1 MSYLQ
6 KDVFVIVSG
15 PGRQVSEE
23 QCVTVL
29 ILQSY
34 QVVNYSNNNNNN
46 NNNTILHRTSNI
58 EFMDD
63 YGNKLCRDVSRTLYF
78 GLLLAIGRLRREKL
92 YGGRVLR
99 RALLFQCASEN
110 PAFTNFRP
118 LLKVSNCQKYGQSVR
133 SVVRAYTAASRRS
146 FISQPS
152 TPSNCGFRAFL
163 LCCIYITVPDCLRR
177 IQARVRS
184 YQYLCLNFASFRL
197 L

>member
-1 MSYLQ
+1 MQ
-6 KDVFVIVSG
+6 NGVFVIVSG

-34 QVVNYSNNNNNN
+34 QVVNYSNNNY

-99 RALLFQCASEN
+99 RALLFQCVSEN
-110 PAFTNFRP
+110 PAFTP
-118 LLKVSNCQKYGQSVR
+118 TS
-133 SVVRAYTAASRRS
+133 
-146 FISQPS
+146 
-152 TPSNCGFRAFL
+152 GF
-163 LCCIYITVPDCLRR
+163 
-177 IQARVRS
+177 S
-184 YQYLCLNFASFRL
+184 
-197 L
+197 